1 MNKKEKLRQ
10 QLLEQTFGKNAKNR
24 RLTPLD
30 MKQDIDSFSGELE
43 DILKFQQ
50 DHITELS
57 QSLSQEDIDRLN
69 HEMEK
74 DFGVKIVSSK
84 KEVDVD
90 LLKKVED
97 DLNKKWRYDDMIHQ
111 LLSSMKKVTLMNKN
125 EYSFLFYNVDG
136 NDVKNIMSD
145 YANMVYEEKI
155 AYFSFLNYTQQLD
168 VFYQDIYRCLY
179 GNEKMIVIDY
189 LELLPIPFMQPLLSL
204 LKNKEMVLTKRYVEV
219 NGCLKETNNQLVKDA
234 ISSLKWENKYIILIT
249 HDSLNHLT
257 NQFGD
262 PFIKGID
269 ECIEYHQLKK
279 EDYQQLL
286 LDKYNIWKENVEKHI
301 HIVWNDCQI
310 YEYLLDK
317 KIVLEDIDN
326 YFDQIFEKLI
336 DFKEQYQ
343 LSQVSFL
350 YQDNQLHIQIMNEKI
365 DIFKENDSQFNDIDQ
380 QLQELVG
387 LQEVKD
393 YLKSLK
399 QYYETMQK
407 RKQQGKKVM
416 EVSKHMIF
424 TGHPGTGKTTVA
436 RILAQYLKSLGIL
449 KSGHLIEVSRKDL
462 VGQYVGHTAVQTSQ
476 VITSA
481 LGGVLFIDEAYSLYR
496 GKDDSFGL
504 EAIDTLVKAME
515 DNRDEFVVILA
526 GYQKEMELFLESNS
540 GLRSRFSNI
549 IEFKDYTGEEL
560 YRIACSIA
568 KGKEYIIDE
577 SCKEPLI
584 TYLQQT
590 NQKESGNGRLARNIV
605 EKAIIHQATRD
616 CQDDLLILE
625 DFGLEGCENR

>member
-1 MNKKEKLRQ
+1 M
-10 QLLEQTFGKNAKNR
+10 
-24 RLTPLD
+24 
-30 MKQDIDSFSGELE
+30 
-43 DILKFQQ
+43 
-50 DHITELS
+50 
-57 QSLSQEDIDRLN
+57 
-69 HEMEK
+69 
-74 DFGVKIVSSK
+74 
-84 KEVDVD
+84 
-90 LLKKVED
+90 
-97 DLNKKWRYDDMIHQ
+97 
-111 LLSSMKKVTLMNKN
+111 
-125 EYSFLFYNVDG
+125 
-136 NDVKNIMSD
+136 
-145 YANMVYEEKI
+145 
-155 AYFSFLNYTQQLD
+155 
-168 VFYQDIYRCLY
+168 
-179 GNEKMIVIDY
+179 
-189 LELLPIPFMQPLLSL
+189 
-204 LKNKEMVLTKRYVEV
+204 
-219 NGCLKETNNQLVKDA
+219 
-234 ISSLKWENKYIILIT
+234 
-249 HDSLNHLT
+249 
-257 NQFGD
+257 
-262 PFIKGID
+262 
-269 ECIEYHQLKK
+269 
-279 EDYQQLL
+279 
-286 LDKYNIWKENVEKHI
+286 
-301 HIVWNDCQI
+301 
-310 YEYLLDK
+310 
-317 KIVLEDIDN
+317 LEDIDN

-350 YQDNQLHIQIMNEKI
+350 YQDNQLYIQIMNEKI